1 MGAPRKSRLGS
12 ARRNRQLA
20 GLVGRPRL
28 RPSREGE
35 SCGKRSGPAMALADY
50 FPAAGKPAF
59 PSRGKI
65 AGRRHPSLR
74 CGRSASASPVQARPA
89 RRLSRHEGRDR
100 RGPSEQGSRHD
111 DPSIRI
117 PQRIRA
123 SLISHRPPSQ
133 RTPALWLSSLRRRAG
148 PQTSART
155 RFGGRRDRRHLRR
168 PCRHPFRDAP
178 RAGPR

>member
-12 ARRNRQLA
+12 ARRNRQPA

-65 AGRRHPSLR
+65 AGRRHPSLTLR
-74 CGRSASASPVQARPA
+74 PLGQRLAGASPARP
-89 RRLSRHEGRDR
+89 
-100 RGPSEQGSRHD
+100 
-111 DPSIRI
+111 
-117 PQRIRA
+117 
-123 SLISHRPPSQ
+123 PPFS
-133 RTPALWLSSLRRRAG
+133 P
-148 PQTSART
+148 
-155 RFGGRRDRRHLRR
+155 
-168 PCRHPFRDAP
+168 
-178 RAGPR
+178 